1 MLRHYIL
8 ITIRNL
14 ARHLNFSIINIG
26 GLAIGLASFIF
37 IVLYITDELKYDRF
51 HEKAESIYRVNRFYN
66 SNDVNEDAATCSF
79 PFAPTLQLDYPGMV
93 KSTCR
98 FFNFMVNQIFIDYQ
112 KDDTTLV
119 KYNEPGFFVVDSTV
133 FQMFT
138 FPFVQGNPETALDA
152 PNKMVITES
161 TAARYFGDE
170 DPVGKTM
177 RLNEQLNVEVTG
189 VIEDLPSQSHFRIDF
204 LCSMSTVRLAFGGQL
219 PQTWIWNPCWT
230 YIELAEGVQPEAL
243 EARFPEFYENH
254 YPDLSDQDVTLYLQ
268 KLTDIHLK
276 SHHDYEM
283 HANSNILYVYIL
295 SIIAAIVLAL
305 ACINFMNL
313 TTANSATR
321 TKEIG
326 IKKTFGA
333 DRIILVKQFIGETIF
348 TTFVSLIIACLLV
361 EILLPG
367 FNQFTDKNISGDY
380 IIAVSSIGFGLL
392 LVVSV
397 GLLAGAYPAFYLS
410 SFNPIVIFRGG
421 LRNGRGSAVARK
433 ILVTT
438 QFAISIALI
447 IGTLIVFSQLKF
459 IRNTNLGFK
468 KDQILLL
475 QSQGVNQIQQNYET
489 FKENLLRF
497 PEIESVTAMEDI
509 LGASHNTRGVTI
521 EGLSEDQQFWYPMFI
536 VRDDFIETF
545 DIEVVAG
552 RAFSKD
558 IRTDT
563 ANAIMINETMAR
575 NLGWTNEEALG
586 KRIVYEGDERVI
598 GVFKDFHILSLHK
611 PMNNFILDMVR
622 NPGFA
627 TFMTNYIAIRVN
639 TSSYKKVL
647 NAIEEEWNVY
657 APDRPFEYSFLDEE
671 LQDLYADEDKF
682 GRFSVM
688 LTILA
693 LVIAS
698 LGLIGL
704 TSYIAEQRT
713 KEIGIRRAMGAT
725 IASVIRLLSNEFVK
739 LILLANLIAWPV
751 AYIVANNWLNN
762 FTKRISVDLTLFLFA
777 GLGTLILAV
786 LITSYRALKASSRNP
801 AHTLRYE

>member
-1 MLRHYIL
+1 
-8 ITIRNL
+8 
-14 ARHLNFSIINIG
+14 
-26 GLAIGLASFIF
+26 
-37 IVLYITDELKYDRF
+37 
-51 HEKAESIYRVNRFYN
+51 
-66 SNDVNEDAATCSF
+66 
-79 PFAPTLQLDYPGMV
+79 
-93 KSTCR
+93 
-98 FFNFMVNQIFIDYQ
+98 
-112 KDDTTLV
+112 
-119 KYNEPGFFVVDSTV
+119 
-133 FQMFT
+133 
-138 FPFVQGNPETALDA
+138 
-152 PNKMVITES
+152 
-161 TAARYFGDE
+161 
-170 DPVGKTM
+170 
-177 RLNEQLNVEVTG
+177 
-189 VIEDLPSQSHFRIDF
+189 
-204 LCSMSTVRLAFGGQL
+204 MSTVRMAFGGRL
-219 PQTWIWNPCWT
+219 PQVWVWNPCWT
-230 YIELAEGVQPEAL
+230 YIELADDVPPEAL
-243 EARFPEFYENH
+243 EVRFPEFYENH
-254 YPDLSDQDVTLYLQ
+254 YPDLSDQDVTIYLQ

-276 SHHDYEM
+276 SHHVYEM

-295 SIIAAIVLAL
+295 SVIAAIVLSL

-333 DRIILVKQFIGETIF
+333 DRITLVKQFLGETIF
-348 TTFVSLIIACLLV
+348 TTLVSLIIACLLV
-361 EILLPG
+361 ELLLPG

-380 IIAVSSIGFGLL
+380 IIAFRSIGFGIL
-392 LVVSV
+392 LVVIV

-421 LRNGRGSAVARK
+421 LRSGKNTAITRK
-433 ILVTT
+433 ILVTA

-459 IRNTNLGFK
+459 IRNADLGFK
-468 KDQILLL
+468 KDQIILL
-475 QSQGVNQIQQNYET
+475 QGQGVNQIQQNYET
-489 FKENLLRF
+489 FKENLLRY

-509 LGASHNTRGVTI
+509 LGVNHNTRGVTI

-536 VRDDFIETF
+536 VRSDFIETF

-563 ANAIMINETMAR
+563 ANAIMINETMAS

-586 KRIVYEGDERVI
+586 KRIVHEGDERVI
-598 GVFKDFHILSLHK
+598 GVFRDFNILSLHK

-627 TFMTNYIAIRVN
+627 AGMTVYIAIRVN
-639 TSSYKKVL
+639 ASNYKKIL
-647 NAIEEEWNVY
+647 NTIEEEWNVF
-657 APDRPFEYSFLDEE
+657 AKNRPFEYSFLDQE
-671 LQDLYADEDKF
+671 LQDLYDDEDKF

-693 LVIAS
+693 LLIAS

-725 IASVIRLLSNEFVK
+725 LASVIRLLSNEFVK
-739 LILLANLIAWPV
+739 LILLA
-751 AYIVANNWLNN
+751 
-762 FTKRISVDLTLFLFA
+762 
-777 GLGTLILAV
+777 
-786 LITSYRALKASSRNP
+786 
-801 AHTLRYE
+801 

>member
-1 MLRHYIL
+1 MLKHFLL

-51 HEKAESIYRVNRFYN
+51 HEKADKIYRVNRFYN

-79 PFAPTLQLDYPGMV
+79 PFAPTLQMDYPGMV
-93 KSTCR
+93 KNTCR
-98 FFNFMVNQIFIDYQ
+98 FFNFMVSQIFIDYR
-112 KDDTTLV
+112 KNDTTLI
-119 KYNEPGFFVVDSTV
+119 KYNEPGFFVADSTV

-138 FPFVQGNPETALDA
+138 FPLVRGNPETVLNA
-152 PNKMVITES
+152 PNQMVITES
-161 TAARYFGDE
+161 TAARYFGEE
-170 DPVGKTM
+170 DPIGKTM
-177 RLNEQLNVEVTG
+177 RLNEQLNVEVSG
-189 VIEDLPSQSHFRIDF
+189 VMEDLPSQSHFRIDF
-204 LCSMSTVRLAFGGQL
+204 LCSMSTVRQAFGGRL

-230 YIELAEGVQPEAL
+230 YVELEEHVQPEAL

-254 YPDLSDQDVTLYLQ
+254 YPDLSDQEVTLYLQ

-276 SHHDYEM
+276 SHHEYEM

-295 SIIAAIVLAL
+295 SIIAVIVLSL

-333 DRIILVKQFIGETIF
+333 DRMVLIKQFIGETIF
-348 TTFVSLIIACLLV
+348 TTLVSLIIACLLV
-361 EILLPG
+361 ELLLPG
-367 FNQFTDKNISGDY
+367 FNQFTDKSISGDY
-380 IIAVSSIGFGLL
+380 VIAISSVGFGIL
-392 LVVSV
+392 LVVGV
-397 GLLAGAYPAFYLS
+397 GFLAGAYPAFYLS

-421 LRNGRGSAVARK
+421 LRNGRSSAIARK
-433 ILVTT
+433 ILVTA

-447 IGTLIVFSQLKF
+447 IGTLIVFSQLNF
-459 IRNTNLGFK
+459 IRNTDLGFR
-468 KDQILLL
+468 KDHILLL
-475 QSQGVNQIQQNYET
+475 EGQGVNQIQRNYET
-489 FKENLLRF
+489 FKENLLRY

-509 LGASHNTRGVTI
+509 LGANHNTRGVII
-521 EGLSEDQQFWYPMFI
+521 EGLSEDQRFWYPMFI

-545 DIEVVAG
+545 AIEVVAG

-558 IRTDT
+558 TRTDT

-586 KRIVYEGDERVI
+586 KRIVHEGDERVI
-598 GVFKDFHILSLHK
+598 GVFRDFHILSLHK

-627 TFMTNYIAIRVN
+627 SAMTNYIGIRVN
-639 TSSYKKVL
+639 ADSYKKVL
-647 NAIEEEWNVY
+647 SDIEKEWNVF
-657 APDRPFEYSFLDEE
+657 APNRPFEYSFLDEE
-671 LQDLYADEDKF
+671 LRELYADEDKF
-682 GRFSVM
+682 GKFSIM

-725 IASVIRLLSNEFVK
+725 LASVVRLLSNEFVI
-739 LILLANLIAWPV
+739 LILLANLIAWPIAYGV
-751 AYIVANNWLNN
+751 ADNWLNH
-762 FTKRISVDLTLFLFA
+762 FTKRISVNFALFLFA
-777 GLGTLILAV
+777 GLGTLIIAI

-801 AHTLRYE
+801 AETLRYE